1 MDARVVGYVISKIEI
16 VRDILAEVGMEDLQ
30 DEPLLNECMSRL
42 RINLKGMET
51 IIMYL
56 IRLRGVKGL
65 AQLVPR
71 LYSGWGFLPSQ

>member
-42 RINLKGMET
+42 RINLKGMEI
-51 IIMYL
+51 IIM
-56 IRLRGVKGL
+56 
-65 AQLVPR
+65 
-71 LYSGWGFLPSQ
+71 